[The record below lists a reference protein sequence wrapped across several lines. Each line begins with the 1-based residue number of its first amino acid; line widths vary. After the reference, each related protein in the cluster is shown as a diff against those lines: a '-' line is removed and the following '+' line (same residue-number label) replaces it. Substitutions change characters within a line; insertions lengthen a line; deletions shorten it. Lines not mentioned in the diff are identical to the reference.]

1 VRWNEIF
8 YKKMTKLFY
17 SEKCN
22 RLDPTKFQ
30 LEN

>member
-1 VRWNEIF
+1 VERNFLEEND
-8 YKKMTKLFY
+8 KLFY

-22 RLDPTKFQ
+22 WWDPTKFQ